1 MNSRITQINK
11 QNTIYENIKKSK
23 KYFKNNCS
31 HYMLIISVYMILI
44 IN

>member
-23 KYFKNNCS
+23 KYFK
-31 HYMLIISVYMILI
+31 IIDPI
-44 IN
+44 IC